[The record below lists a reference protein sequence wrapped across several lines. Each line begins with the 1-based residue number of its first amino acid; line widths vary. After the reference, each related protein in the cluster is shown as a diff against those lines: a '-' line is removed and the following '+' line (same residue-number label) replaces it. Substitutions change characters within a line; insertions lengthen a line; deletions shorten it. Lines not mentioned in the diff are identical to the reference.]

1 MKKIFTLSVAVA
13 MLAAVQAQNG
23 SGNNRGNRQNDQ
35 SKDQQSDRRDN
46 QNGYGNDNDHTA
58 KNHPYDKDD
67 RYNNGNAAS
76 ERNKGMRIA
85 QVNREYQY
93 KIQRVQ
99 SSRFMSRSE
108 KRRQIRLLEEQRLQ
122 EIRRINF
129 ESNRNR
135 NNDRYDR
142 NDNSNRR
149 Y

>member
-23 SGNNRGNRQNDQ
+23 SGNNRDNRQNDQ
-35 SKDQQSDRRDN
+35 RRDQQSDHRDN
-46 QNGYGNDNDHTA
+46 QNGYGNNNTSKNYPYDND
-58 KNHPYDKDD
+58 N
-67 RYNNGNAAS
+67 RYNNGNS
-76 ERNKGMRIA
+76 DFERNKGMRIA

-93 KIQRVQ
+93 KIQRIQ

-108 KRRQIRLLEEQRLQ
+108 KRRQIRLLEDQRLQ
-122 EIRRINF
+122 KIRRINF

>member
-23 SGNNRGNRQNDQ
+23 SGNNRGDQ
-35 SKDQQSDRRDN
+35 RRDQPANQRDN
-46 QNGYGNDNDHTA
+46 QNGYGNDNTI
-58 KNHPYDKDD
+58 KNYPYDKDD
-67 RYNNGNAAS
+67 RNNKGNAAF

-85 QVNREYQY
+85 QVNREYEY
-93 KIQRVQ
+93 KIQKVQ
-99 SSRFMSRSE
+99 HSRFMSRSE
-108 KRRQIRLLEEQRLQ
+108 KRRQIRFLEEQRQQ

-135 NNDRYDR
+135 YDDRDDR
-142 NDNSNRR
+142 NDHSNRR